1 MSAKDLFLRVECY
14 VGLRRALG
22 YVVTS
27 EEKLLKD
34 FVCFVEA
41 QMVAGPIRAQT
52 ALDWACM
59 PSPRRG
65 LAGQTSRLKVVRGFL
80 SHLQA
85 AMPDTEVPGPGMLAK
100 VRRPK
105 PYLYSRQEIERL
117 IAAASLLR
125 PKGSLRPHTYA
136 TLIGLIASTGLRV
149 SEAIRLTM
157 RDIRFDADSS
167 HLEILQTKFRKSRLV
182 PLHATTADQLR
193 LYAHERKR
201 LHYDGLS
208 DAFFVSEQGAHLR
221 YDAVWLTFIGLTRR
235 AGIRIDDD
243 TSRPCIHGLRHTFA
257 VGRMLDWYRRG
268 LSVNDLLPTLSIYM
282 GHVQPANTYWYLTA
296 TPELLNAAGEYF
308 QKFAGQGV
316 AQ

>member
-14 VGLRRALG
+14 VGLRQALG

-85 AMPDTEVPGPGMLAK
+85 AMPDTEVPGRGLLAK

-105 PYLYSRQEIERL
+105 PYLYSGQQIERL

-149 SEAIRLTM
+149 SEAIRLTV
-157 RDIRFDADSS
+157 RDIRFDAVHPILRFFRLNFVNHDSCLCTLQLLISCDCTHTNGSAFIMTACRMHFSFPNKAPTCATISVADLHRS
-167 HLEILQTKFRKSRLV
+167 HASCWHQ
-182 PLHATTADQLR
+182 D
-193 LYAHERKR
+193 
-201 LHYDGLS
+201 
-208 DAFFVSEQGAHLR
+208 
-221 YDAVWLTFIGLTRR
+221 
-235 AGIRIDDD
+235 
-243 TSRPCIHGLRHTFA
+243 
-257 VGRMLDWYRRG
+257 
-268 LSVNDLLPTLSIYM
+268 
-282 GHVQPANTYWYLTA
+282 
-296 TPELLNAAGEYF
+296 
-308 QKFAGQGV
+308 
-316 AQ
+316 